1 MMSGGGFLAV
11 SLFQTR
17 HSTRDLDYILDPAFD
32 KVKKIHTKLAKAIAT
47 VAKDQGWPKDWLNDS
62 MQVFTAGNAKLELFQ
77 ASVSQGEVLWQS
89 RNIIIYAIQWEWQLD
104 HKLKRIT
111 TENQPRETDFSDA
124 VELLH
129 RIVKKNN
136 GPVRRETVKSWNTNI
151 FTPVSDGVITDIA
164 GRYIERFDE
173 LGICEN

>member
-11 SLFQTR
+11 GLFQNR
-17 HSTRDLDYILDPAFD
+17 HSTKDLDYILDPTFD
-32 KVKKIHTKLAKAIAT
+32 KVKTIHTELAKAA
-47 VAKDQGWPKDWLNDS
+47 VAVAENQGWPKGWLNDS
-62 MQVFTAGNAKLELFQ
+62 MQVFTAGDAKQELFQ

-104 HKLKRIT
+104 RKLKRIT
-111 TENQPRETDFSDA
+111 TEHPPRETDFSDA

-164 GRYIERFDE
+164 GRYMERFGE